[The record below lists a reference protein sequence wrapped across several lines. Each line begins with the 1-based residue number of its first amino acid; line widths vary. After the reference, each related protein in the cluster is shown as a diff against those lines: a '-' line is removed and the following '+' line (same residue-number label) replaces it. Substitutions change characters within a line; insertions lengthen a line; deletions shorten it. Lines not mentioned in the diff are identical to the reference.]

1 MFNVHLYEKKLK
13 IKNDVEKQK
22 DDFIKGLQK
31 RKEKQNELAA
41 NYKKRVENFVINML
55 ENPIVTQEYKGPTAY
70 KIRDEFPEKFLKDPQ
85 VYIKGFKHEKDRIRE
100 SYERNQDLDYM
111 PNQTVAHYQF
121 RDRNMDKEIQPEMR
135 FTAKTSLERIEQFL
149 KDHMQTQVENIDFR
163 DKKKQKKFM
172 DNFPEYQSPWE
183 RRRLLAK
190 EIAKNL
196 LPSLHNKTHFNAATS
211 LYNSC
216 PVSLCDKQTRS
227 QPNLMP
233 KLDQQAEAQDQD
245 DKDANQ
251 KAKGQVK
258 SKSKDPKLT
267 KMTLNKEKRKLQED
281 LLKIRNLKQKT
292 KKLIKWKLLILQKR
306 QKKYYNCVMLQRK
319 KIKKQSMQ
327 EKVRVIQF
335 LLQIDQYQKCIK
347 IFIIKIFL
355 FHKYTNEVNKQIK
368 YKIINQQIN
377 KQSLLV
383 FLYINKYIQI
393 QTTQLYQIIRNQ
405 LSF

>member
-13 IKNDVEKQK
+13 IKNDVERQK

-121 RDRNMDKEIQPEMR
+121 RDRNIDKEIQPEMR

-163 DKKKQKKFM
+163 DKKKQKKFI
-172 DNFPEYQSPWE
+172 DNFPEYQSPWD

-245 DKDANQ
+245 DKDASQ

-258 SKSKDPKLT
+258 LKSKDPKQSDQ
-267 KMTLNKEKRKLQED
+267 NDSEQGEKKNLRRSFEDQKSKAKDQKVDQMEAFNPVETSKKVLQ
-281 LLKIRNLKQKT
+281 LCN
-292 KKLIKWKLLILQKR
+292 
-306 QKKYYNCVMLQRK
+306 V
-319 KIKKQSMQ
+319 IKKKNQ
-327 EKVRVIQF
+327 KVKHVGKGQGHLISTLDRSISEVYQNLYNKNISF
-335 LLQIDQYQKCIK
+335 PQIYQ
-347 IFIIKIFL
+347 
-355 FHKYTNEVNKQIK
+355 
-368 YKIINQQIN
+368 
-377 KQSLLV
+377 
-383 FLYINKYIQI
+383 
-393 QTTQLYQIIRNQ
+393 
-405 LSF
+405 